1 MIPYLFKGEEHSRAA
16 EREDRK
22 CEKPCN
28 YPGQNRRRELV
39 PKTSLQPM
47 VKILVKLLPCSPWK
61 TPRCSNGHVCCE
73 GRYSQWGNRLLRTQ
87 LEWRPPW
94 SRFAGKICDPY
105 GGLHRKSLFL
115 KDWTL
120 WKGPMLGQ
128 LADNCSSWEIPT
140 LEPSPMGGTPH

>member
-61 TPRCSNGHVCCE
+61 TPRCSNGHVCRE
-73 GRYSQWGNRLLRTQ
+73 GRYSQWGNRLLWTQ

-94 SRFAGKICDPY
+94 SRFAGKICDPM
-105 GGLHRKSLFL
+105 GAH
-115 KDWTL
+115 
-120 WKGPMLGQ
+120 LGK
-128 LADNCSSWEIPT
+128 ACS
-140 LEPSPMGGTPH
+140 